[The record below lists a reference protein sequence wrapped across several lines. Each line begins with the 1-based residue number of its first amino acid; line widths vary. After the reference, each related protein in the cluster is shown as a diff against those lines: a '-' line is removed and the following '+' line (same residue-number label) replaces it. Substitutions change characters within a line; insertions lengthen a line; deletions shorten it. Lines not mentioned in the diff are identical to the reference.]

1 MPIILGLNINHAD
14 SSACIIKDNKLV
26 FAIEEE
32 KLNRKKHWAGLPI
45 LAIKEC
51 LKYANIKE
59 EQLTNVSLNTN
70 PLSNLP
76 QKSIYFLKNYIL
88 GSKKKEI
95 FLRLKK
101 KLTIKDELSREFNFS
116 KKIKIDYIDHHLS
129 HIASTYYPSNFDHA
143 ICISIDGFGD
153 FASVVIAE
161 GKGSKI
167 NIKEKIFFPDSLGI
181 FYEMMTQL
189 LGFENFGDEYKLM
202 GLSSY
207 GQPTYKEAILNTL
220 FEDSKT
226 FKLNKKYF
234 AHTDKNFSYKFD
246 GIPSQNKIYKDEIF
260 NFIKK
265 EDIENDK
272 ENLAASIQS
281 VYEEF
286 FFQIIKRA
294 KELIKSDNLCLAG
307 GCSLNSVA
315 NGKLDESYGISKLFI
330 PYAPG
335 DAGGAIGSALVS
347 SYKQQE
353 QKIDNL
359 QSPFLG
365 PNFLEEDIKKFIT
378 TIDQSRIAVRKMN
391 ESDLLGFVAKEIS
404 NSKIIGWF
412 QGKMEFGQ
420 RALGNRSIL
429 ADPRNK
435 NIRDIINQKIKRR
448 ESFRPFAPSVI
459 ENYKNEWFEFQ
470 ISNNHYMESV
480 IKIKPDKKD
489 IVPSVVHVDGSC
501 RVQIVS
507 EKTNLLFYKLIN
519 KFYDLTGVPILLN
532 TSFNENEPIVCNIQ
546 EAYNCFYRTDMDVLV
561 LNKFMFLKK

>member
-1 MPIILGLNINHAD
+1 MPIILGLNLNHAD
-14 SSACIIKDNKLV
+14 SSACLIKNNELV

-51 LKYANIKE
+51 IKYANIKE
-59 EQLTNVSLNTN
+59 QDITNISLNTN

-76 QKSIYFLKNYIL
+76 QKSIYFLKNYL
-88 GSKKKEI
+88 FGSKKREI

-101 KLTIKDELSREFNFS
+101 KLVIKNELSKELNFS
-116 KKIKIDYIDHHLS
+116 KKIKINYVDHHLS
-129 HIASTYYPSNFDHA
+129 HIASSYYPSNFDHA

-153 FASVVIAE
+153 FASLVIAE
-161 GKGSKI
+161 GKGNKI

-207 GQPTYKEAILNTL
+207 GKPIYKEKILNT
-220 FEDSKT
+220 FFIKNKF
-226 FKLNKKYF
+226 FKLNTKYF
-234 AHTDKNFSYKFD
+234 AHTEKNYSYKFD
-246 GIPSQNKIYKDEIF
+246 GIPSQAKIYKDEIF
-260 NFIKK
+260 NIIKK
-265 EDIENDK
+265 KDIETDK
-272 ENLAASIQS
+272 ENLASSIQS

-286 FFQIIKRA
+286 FFKIIKRA
-294 KELIKSDNLCLAG
+294 QVLIKSDNLCLAG

-315 NGKLDESYGISKLFI
+315 NGKINKTHGIKKLFV

-335 DAGGAIGSALVS
+335 DAGGAIGSALVT
-347 SYKQQE
+347 SYKNQN

-365 PNFLEEDIKKFIT
+365 PNFLDEDVKKFIS
-378 TIDQSRIAVRKMN
+378 TIDKSKMTVREMN
-391 ESDLLGFVAKEIS
+391 RSDLVEFTAKEIS

-412 QGKMEFGQ
+412 QGRIEFGQ

-448 ESFRPFAPSVI
+448 ENYRPFAPSVI

-470 ISNNHYMESV
+470 ISKNHYMETV
-480 IKIKPDKKD
+480 IKIKLDKKN
-489 IVPSVVHVDGSC
+489 IVPSIVHVDGSC
-501 RVQIVS
+501 RVQVVS
-507 EKTNLLFYKLIN
+507 EKTNVLFYELIK
-519 KFYDLTGVPILLN
+519 KFYELTGVPILLN
-532 TSFNENEPIVCNIQ
+532 TSFNENEPIVCNIEQ
-546 EAYNCFYRTDMDVLV
+546 AYSCFSRTDMDILV
-561 LNKFMFLKK
+561 LNNFVFLKN